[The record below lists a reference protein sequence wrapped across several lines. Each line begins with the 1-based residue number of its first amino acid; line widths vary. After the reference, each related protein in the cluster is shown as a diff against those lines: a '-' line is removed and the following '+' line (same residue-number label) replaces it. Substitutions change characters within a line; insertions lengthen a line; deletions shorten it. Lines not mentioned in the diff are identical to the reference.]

1 MSDRTFT
8 ILRYAFFF
16 GLVFFGT
23 YTLLAYL
30 GVDQH
35 LAVLLTDDAKNG
47 MIAACGDNVLC
58 REWYSLLPF
67 IGNAIGRMSP
77 YAWYLVWSAI
87 AFAVLLGRTFL
98 RDNEWRIRL
107 RMTPAKL
114 FGLFAASVWLFFTLY
129 GVGGEWIGANK
140 DEWLPHR
147 RLFDVSSSIYPGSSQ
162 QELQALSDNL
172 QSLKS
177 RGCLTTVGSLQN
189 GSGNAYDMKM
199 GCIQSSFVTR
209 VLPQMAMVLVV
220 FFSMLVLGSVLL
232 RRVLKVDPRTPFLE
246 FAFSLAV
253 GACGYMASLWLLAV
267 LALLLRLP
275 LYTMPVGWLL
285 VLGIPAVFWRTS
297 LEWLRRSWST
307 AWEYDAP
314 SYGTVLL
321 VSWLLLSYLA
331 FNFLSVVRPF
341 PIGWDDLG
349 RYLNQPHLL
358 VSYGHFIPTMP
369 TFQWEYITSLG
380 YLLFGYDSYLG
391 ATLSLMMNWTAGVF
405 AIAAILAFG
414 YAYLGVSGGILAALL
429 YYTLPLVGHF
439 SFADMKID
447 NALFAIGALSM
458 LALFLGLFRTVAD
471 EEGDASERGWQ
482 DTRSWIMLAGVLGGF
497 ALGMKATAIMVVMT
511 LGSVLVGSMLGGY
524 GFAGSIFLS
533 WFVYTQQNRFN
544 VAEVSQRV
552 FGSDAVLS
560 RPLVMAVCFLLG
572 AGLLGYAA
580 YRKSDAL
587 RPTLRAVGVLL
598 ASFVASML
606 PWLAYNNIANDNVIP
621 DLSLSVPNTYAP
633 VFVIGKGQSAPG
645 DTGQKVISLP
655 ADLRVDLSNAAC
667 SSTARSEEL
676 DRYWG
681 QHAGIG
687 HYLTLPWRSVMN
699 LDSAGYYV
707 TMIPALLLFPLLLL
721 LPFFWMRQGRWLR
734 WLFAGTAFLLLQ
746 WVFFANGIPWYG
758 IGVFLGLVIALEAFV
773 ARAPDVASASVA
785 SLFLVLSLLASLS
798 HRFWQYEQQSNI
810 LEYPMGKITAQA
822 LEQRTIT
829 HYGDIRRMVEA
840 RADDM
845 PQQPYLY
852 RIGTFIPYF
861 IPQNLERIGIADQQL
876 DFFNC
881 LNQEKN
887 PALTLKRLQALG
899 FNSVVFDT
907 NTQTIEKDANGSLHK
922 KVNAFVDFAN
932 TPNLGLSINV
942 YDPSAGI
949 AYILLPK
956 K

>member
-23 YTLLAYL
+23 YTLLTYL

-35 LAVLLTDDAKNG
+35 LAVLLDDDAKNG
-47 MIAACGDNVLC
+47 MVAACGDNALC
-58 REWYSLLPF
+58 REWYALVPF
-67 IGNAIGRMSP
+67 VRHAIGRMHP

-87 AFAVLLGRTFL
+87 AFAAVLGRTFL
-98 RDNEWRIRL
+98 RDSEWRVRL

-129 GVGGEWIGANK
+129 SVGSEPLGAN
-140 DEWLPHR
+140 DSLPHR

-162 QELQALSDNL
+162 QELQAFSDTL
-172 QSLKS
+172 QSLKD

-189 GSGNAYDMKM
+189 GAGNAYDIKM
-199 GCIQSSFVTR
+199 GCMQMSFVTR
-209 VLPQMAMVLVV
+209 VVPQMAMILVV

-232 RRVLKVDPRTPFLE
+232 RRALKLDVRRPILE
-246 FAFSLAV
+246 FAFSLAL

-267 LALLLRLP
+267 LALLLRVP
-275 LYTMPVGWLL
+275 LYSLPAGWLL
-285 VLGIPAVFWRTS
+285 VLGIPAVFWKTS
-297 LEWLRRSWST
+297 LEWLRRAWSG

-314 SYGTVLL
+314 WYGTALL
-321 VSWLLLSYLA
+321 LGWLLLSYLA
-331 FNFLSVVRPF
+331 FNFLAVVRPF

-380 YLLFGYDSYLG
+380 YLLFGYDSYFG
-391 ATLSLMMNWTAGVF
+391 ATLSMMMNWAAGAF
-405 AIAAILAFG
+405 AIVAILAFG
-414 YAYLGVSGGILAALL
+414 YATFGVGGGLVAAIL

-447 NALFAIGALSM
+447 NALFAVGALSM
-458 LALFLGLFRTVAD
+458 LALFIGLFRTAD
-471 EEGDASERGWQ
+471 DDENDAPERGWVEM
-482 DTRSWIMLAGVLGGF
+482 RKWIILAGVFAGF
-497 ALGMKATAIMVVMT
+497 ALGMKATAIMVAMA
-511 LGSVLVGSMLGGY
+511 LGSILVGSMLGGY
-524 GFAGSIFLS
+524 GFAGSVFLS

-552 FGSDAVLS
+552 FGSDAAMS
-560 RPLVMAVCFLLG
+560 RPVVMAVCFLLG
-572 AGLLGYAA
+572 VGLLGYAA
-580 YRKSDAL
+580 YRRTGAI

-598 ASFVASML
+598 ASFIAAML
-606 PWLAYNNIANDNVIP
+606 PWLAYNNVANGNLIP

-633 VFVIGKGQSAPG
+633 AFVIGKGQSLP
-645 DTGQKVISLP
+645 DDNGQKVIALP
-655 ADLRVDLSNAAC
+655 DDLRVDLSNAAC
-667 SSTARSEEL
+667 SSTARTEEL

-707 TMIPALLLFPLLLL
+707 TMMPALLLFPLLLL

-734 WLFAGTAFLLLQ
+734 WLFAGTAFLLVQ

-758 IGVFLGLVIALEAFV
+758 IGMFLGLVIALEAFV
-773 ARAPDVASASVA
+773 ARAPDVASASAA
-785 SLFLVLSLLASLS
+785 SLLLTFSLLVSLS
-798 HRFWQYEQQSNI
+798 HRFWQYEQQSSL
-810 LEYPMGKITAQA
+810 LEYPIGKISAEA
-822 LEQRTIT
+822 LEQKTIT
-829 HYGDIRRMVEA
+829 HYGDIRRSVEA
-840 RADDM
+840 RAADM

-899 FNSVVFDT
+899 FNSIVFDT
-907 NTQTIEKDANGSLHK
+907 NTQTIEKDENGSLHK
-922 KVNAFVDFAN
+922 KVNAFADFAN
-932 TPNLGLSINV
+932 TPGIGLSVSV
-942 YDPSAGI
+942 YDPAAGI